1 MFCVD
6 VFAECDF
13 RVCCEVALITMKVIF
28 VPGENLWII
37 FVNNV
42 IFKASALWADAFYKS
57 ICPSVCL

>member
-42 IFKASALWADAFYKS
+42 INRPGVAGAVL
-57 ICPSVCL
+57 